1 MAGRARGGRRGARRQ
16 ACREPEARRRAPPRA
31 RQGPG
36 RDDGGPSA
44 IPWAAGG
51 PASGP
56 AGSRRDGE
64 GTGVRE
70 GGDSPEG
77 RVRVIAGSGARDG
90 SAAGMAGRH
99 GVSRTAPYLW
109 HGEVMGDGGGGPE
122 GKGGSAGE
130 GPGDLPDGAGV
141 SRDVP
146 HGGDGAA
153 REGAAAAGRPPGG
166 LFWFNKN

>member
-1 MAGRARGGRRGARRQ
+1 
-16 ACREPEARRRAPPRA
+16 
-31 RQGPG
+31 
-36 RDDGGPSA
+36 
-44 IPWAAGG
+44 
-51 PASGP
+51 
-56 AGSRRDGE
+56 
-64 GTGVRE
+64 
-70 GGDSPEG
+70 
-77 RVRVIAGSGARDG
+77 
-90 SAAGMAGRH
+90 
-99 GVSRTAPYLW
+99 
-109 HGEVMGDGGGGPE
+109 MGDGGGGPE